1 MDQARQRAFFWVV
14 AGLAPV
20 GAAVVVLQAFIAYD
34 WEQGVIRA
42 ALLLALGSLL
52 AVAAA
57 LGRRR
62 ARFETPRALA
72 VGLGLAVAFAGFL
85 HVRQT
90 VFTIRGDVR
99 SEMGEIHV
107 RALPLLLKGVNPWA
121 WGTVLDSGTYLG
133 LSGFE
138 VAHRCLGWSGAEAK
152 DRLDGFWGSLELD
165 QMRALFPATLDAPEC
180 AEARELLAMSGY
192 KYGPV
197 MLAAYAPFVLAF
209 GRPGIYL
216 CHLAA
221 LLAIVAALWRLL
233 GRGWRP
239 TMAVGW
245 ALAVLLGQ
253 SVILRNTLID
263 SDCDLIPTALGCW
276 GLVFAMRDRPLT
288 AGVLLGLSVGAK
300 LFPGMLLLP
309 LLLNRHWLRG
319 GLGFGLAVLVGVGPA
334 AVLDGRGLFTNVV
347 GFNLWRG
354 ADSTSLAYFVPE
366 RFRAWLLAVA
376 GLVAV
381 MLWVGAWRQRS
392 RARLLV
398 ATTGTLLVFLASA
411 KVFHNNYLVWL
422 IPIYGATLGLLLTA
436 GPAPALA
443 LSARRLATP
452 NRERGVASRP
462 EVHDRADS
470 P

>member
-1 MDQARQRAFFWVV
+1 MGQARGYFWAVV
-14 AGLAPV
+14 RLAPV
-20 GAAVVVLQAFIAYD
+20 GLALAVLQAFLPYD
-34 WEQGVIRA
+34 WDQGVVRA
-42 ALLLALGSLL
+42 GLLLALGSLL
-52 AVAAA
+52 AAAA
-57 LGRRR
+57 PLGRRL

-90 VFTIRGDVR
+90 VFSIRGDVR

-107 RALPLLLKGVNPWA
+107 RAVPLLLKGVNPWS

-152 DRLDGFWGSLELD
+152 GRLDAFWGSLELE
-165 QMRALFPATLDAPEC
+165 QMRALFPATLDTPEC

-197 MLAAYAPFVLAF
+197 MLAVYAPFVLAF

-221 LLAIVAALWRLL
+221 LLAIAAALWRLL

-239 TMAVGW
+239 TVAVGL
-245 ALAVLLGQ
+245 ALAVLFGQ
-253 SVILRNTLID
+253 SVILRNTLMD

-276 GLVFAMRDRPLT
+276 GLVFALRDRPLP
-288 AGVLLGLSVGAK
+288 AGVLLGLSVWAK

-309 LLLNRHWLRG
+309 LLLGRRWLRG

-334 AVLDGRGLFTNVV
+334 ALLDGRGLFTNVV

-354 ADSTSLAYFVPE
+354 PDSTSLAYFVPE
-366 RFRAWLLAVA
+366 RFRVWLLAAA
-376 GLVAV
+376 GVVAV
-381 MLWVGAWRQRS
+381 SLWLGAWWQRS
-392 RARLLV
+392 RQGLLV

-411 KVFHNNYLVWL
+411 KIFHNNYLVWL

-436 GPAPALA
+436 GLVPGSGPVGSDAL
-443 LSARRLATP
+443 
-452 NRERGVASRP
+452 
-462 EVHDRADS
+462 RADVAAAE
-470 P
+470 